1 MSNCTN
7 NFIKRVIGVTRT
19 FKWTITTGGEDVSLE
34 GRNLTLQLMEP
45 RGSVVELPFSTTSN
59 MVTFTWQGEDQTK
72 IGCYSLILWENYG
85 EEAQRRVDIHNF
97 VELMPWS
104 ETDSGE
110 FADLTEETIE
120 LETSDF
126 GPDIIVVDNLN
137 STSASDA
144 LSANMG
150 RVLNETKQDVI
161 QDLDAIRSG
170 AAAGETAY
178 QKPAAGIPKT
188 DLASGVQ
195 ASLDKADNGEFQIGT
210 LPTQSDLDK
219 VEFIIPSQASRSVP
233 VSSTLLVKT
242 NVIGYTGHD
251 VYRYPTGISV
261 PAGCAVRVGTDR
273 NFLWL
278 TNVGGGMYLLER
290 FGDTFVN
297 TTPNA
302 QTVYVAVTPTA
313 ASIVLY
319 YYDTPLVLVQERLA
333 QKQDIIP
340 DLAAIRSGAEAG
352 ATAVQP
358 GDLASINQALA
369 TIEAVIPSQASS
381 SNKLTDKAYVDGAI
395 ATNTANFVGTFNSL
409 AELQAVQNP
418 TKNDYG
424 FVIEQDAQG
433 NEYYDRYKYTGSQW
447 LFEYKVE
454 STPFTAEQWAAIQS
468 GITAALV
475 SKLSALPTNEQLN
488 ATLAGKQATIDDLPT
503 IRSGAAAG
511 ATAYQKPAAGIP
523 KTDLASGVQESL
535 DKADAAAPLSE
546 LQDYAKIDGYYDSM
560 AVGVAKNIEGIDV
573 SSKTFTFARID
584 GTDGLAKINNVK
596 GNSLAW
602 NQLISNGDFSNS
614 TTGWTP
620 TYGTISASDNIC
632 TYVVTTVGYG
642 AQNRIIR
649 ANIQYTTGHK
659 YFVHFDVNSPNAT
672 YVGFMAYSSS
682 LGAVIIPTVQIAVSA
697 NSWQSIGFIVSPTD
711 TTIGDARFY
720 FDGSNGTAVNDE
732 FKYKNIIFI
741 DLTHM
746 FGAGNEPSTVE
757 EFEVLFPL
765 PYYDYNAGKLISNK
779 TEQVKV
785 VGFNQWDEEW
795 EVGALASTTG
805 QPAANS
811 NYIRSKNYIPILGGA
826 PYYIKRPNAAD
837 HLNCYLYYYDGDL
850 KFLGTDFR
858 EIIYATTGKSFT
870 PPAAARYAKLT
881 IQYPTY
887 NHDICI
893 NISDTSRNGTY
904 EPYKTNTIGLN
915 LPTLTGKLN
924 GEGESVV
931 VFPDGMKSAGS
942 VYDEIVGNKVIKR
955 IGVVDLGTLEWSK
968 GGSGFP
974 GIFYTENINDYKQG
988 NNYFHTPAL
997 CSMYIGMKSGS
1008 AANPSVITDKHFMF
1022 YSNSYIAKYFYIR
1035 DMVYDSSDAATFK
1048 SSLNGV
1054 YLYYELAT
1062 PEEYILDTPIPDDF
1076 QSYKG
1081 GTLMQLPQNTATPTT
1096 APHAMDVTYSI
1107 DAAGI
1112 LTGLPQNY
1120 VSKESLQAMLNAMQS
1135 AGLFASYTMTYNAT
1149 TKKYDFT
1156 FTANS

>member
-1 MSNCTN
+1 MMNNCTN

-19 FKWTITTGGEDVSLE
+19 FNWTITTGGEDVSLE

-45 RGSVVELPFSTTSN
+45 RGSVVELPFSTTNN
-59 MVTFTWQGEDQTK
+59 MVTFTWQGEEQTK

-97 VELMPWS
+97 LELMPWS

-120 LETSDF
+120 LETADF

-170 AAAGETAY
+170 AAAGATAY

-195 ASLDKADNGEFQIGT
+195 ASLDKADNGEFQMGT

-219 VEFIIPSQASRSVP
+219 VEYIIPSQASRTVP
-233 VSSTLLVKT
+233 VPSTLLVKT

-261 PAGCAVRVGTDR
+261 PAGCAVRVAPNR

-302 QTVYVAVTPTA
+302 QTIYVAVTPTA

-319 YYDTPLVLVQERLA
+319 YYDTPLVSVQERLA

-340 DLAAIRSGAEAG
+340 DLATIRSGAEAG

-358 GDLASINQALA
+358 SDLASINQALA

-395 ATNTANFVGTFNSL
+395 ATNTANFVGTFDTL
-409 AELQAVQNP
+409 AELQAVPNP

-454 STPFTAEQWAAIQS
+454 STPFTTEQWAAIQS

-573 SSKTFTFARID
+573 SSKKFTFAKID

-602 NQLISNGDFSNS
+602 NQLVQNGDFSKQGSWRRLATGENVTIENGELILTVDNES
-614 TTGWTP
+614 TSVRT
-620 TYGTISASDNIC
+620 
-632 TYVVTTVGYG
+632 
-642 AQNRIIR
+642 AQNLKAIE
-649 ANIQYTTGHK
+649 GHK
-659 YFVHFDVNSPNAT
+659 YFIRLSAKFVTSRTFE
-672 YVGFMAYSSS
+672 SSVRVS
-682 LGAVIIPTVQIAVSA
+682 LGYLLTPTQWLFYGTYLNTIIGVWNTFKTILTAGTDKSNFCLALYNV
-697 NSWQSIGFIVSPTD
+697 NGLTIVPE
-711 TTIGDARFY
+711 
-720 FDGSNGTAVNDE
+720 DE
-732 FKYKNIIFI
+732 MHYKDVCML
-741 DLTHM
+741 DLTLM

-757 EFEVLFPL
+757 EFEALFPL
-765 PYYDYNAGKLISNK
+765 PYYDYNAGELLSNK

-785 VGFNQWDEEW
+785 VGVNQWDEEW
-795 EVGALASTTG
+795 VNGTSSAPTG
-805 QPAANS
+805 TG
-811 NYIRSKNYIPILGGA
+811 NYVWSKNYIPVI
-826 PYYIKRPNAAD
+826 PNATYYHNKD
-837 HLNCYLYYYDGDL
+837 LCLYFYDANKNL
-850 KFLGTDFR
+850 LSSIVPNLVRTFTTPSSCRYILFR
-858 EIIYATTGKSFT
+858 
-870 PPAAARYAKLT
+870 T
-881 IQYPTY
+881 ISNYGATY

-893 NISDTSRNGTY
+893 NFSDTSRNGTY
-904 EPYKTNTIGLN
+904 EPYKTNTIDLN

-942 VYDEIVGNKVIKR
+942 VYDEIVGNKAIKR
-955 IGVVDLGTLEWSK
+955 IGVVDLGTLTWSYITAD
-968 GGSGFP
+968 GV
-974 GIFYTENINDYKQG
+974 FYTTGISDAKRGSLTEPTKQINAAGYVSSANTSQTSLLKAIEV
-988 NNYFHTPAL
+988 NSIVH
-997 CSMYIGMKSGS
+997 
-1008 AANPSVITDKHFMF
+1008 AANQCRIKDT
-1022 YSNSYIAKYFYIR
+1022 SY
-1035 DMVYDSSDAATFK
+1035 SDAATFK
-1048 SSLNGV
+1048 TAMDGV
-1054 YLYYELAT
+1054 MLYYELAT
-1062 PEEYILDTPIPDDF
+1062 PEEYILDNPIPDSF